1 MIFAQPHATTFGF
14 DPRSHG
20 FKVAE
25 GSADEFRRS
34 RGGWHV
40 TKPSAGLP
48 DGPLRELVDLAVTV
62 GNLRFEAGD
71 ICRAL
76 SLAFLE
82 RNIGRIRFGALR
94 FRHQNRLAPDAHF
107 HFRNTIANVS
117 RGSR

>member
-1 MIFAQPHATTFGF
+1 MIFAQPHATTCGL
-14 DPRSHG
+14 DRRSHG

-40 TKPSAGLP
+40 TKPSARLP

-71 ICRAL
+71 LFRAPNFAL
-76 SLAFLE
+76 LE
-82 RNIGRIRFGALR
+82 THIGRVRFAALR
-94 FRHQNRLAPDAHF
+94 FLPS
-107 HFRNTIANVS
+107 NTHA
-117 RGSR
+117 